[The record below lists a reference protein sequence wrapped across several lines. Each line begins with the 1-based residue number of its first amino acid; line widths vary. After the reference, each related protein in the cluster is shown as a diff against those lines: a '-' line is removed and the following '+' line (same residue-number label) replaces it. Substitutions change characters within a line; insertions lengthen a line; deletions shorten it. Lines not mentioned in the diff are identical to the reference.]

1 MSELKIGCFE
11 DLAKEQRRALR
22 TRARMQRKLAN
33 GVKLCGAQTRQGR
46 PSIATALGNGRCRN
60 HGGLSNGREDSR
72 GQGEISVEA
81 EAVSAAAQGRCFL
94 IDSCGPDHL
103 RLLRRMGLR

>member
-46 PSIATALGNGRCRN
+46 PCIATALGNGRCRN
-60 HGGLSNGREDSR
+60 HGGLSTGAKTPEGKAKSLSKLK
-72 GQGEISVEA
+72 QY
-81 EAVSAAAQGRCFL
+81 QQ
-94 IDSCGPDHL
+94 
-103 RLLRRMGLR
+103 RRKVCAF

>member
-46 PSIATALGNGRCRN
+46 PSIATALGSGRCRN
-60 HGGLSNGREDSR
+60 HGGLSTGAKTPRARRN
-72 GQGEISVEA
+72 
-81 EAVSAAAQGRCFL
+81 
-94 IDSCGPDHL
+94 
-103 RLLRRMGLR
+103 LRRS